1 MSQDTVLKK
10 EFQKKDVER
19 LRNLVQGKYGEKT
32 QTSVGFVKKTE
43 FYNEG
48 DIWEADGRTWTIK
61 DGIKQNITKLDAAKK
76 AHLMPLM
83 CPCCNKIMKNKN
95 DKTYYKIH
103 KTCFKCVVVKE
114 DKLKREGKFEEYQ
127 QEIKNTEIDNKI
139 KDFKAFVA
147 EKMLESNTGFISEAG
162 DVEKWSGKINEELV
176 DKHVKEV
183 TEYLESLKK

>member
-1 MSQDTVLKK
+1 MSQDSVLKK
-10 EFQKKDVER
+10 EFAKKDVER
-19 LRNLVQGKYGEKT
+19 LRNLMQGKYGEKT
-32 QTSVGFVKKTE
+32 QTSVGYVKKTE

-83 CPCCNKIMKNKN
+83 CPCCGTIMKNKN

-103 KTCFKCVVVKE
+103 KTCFRCVVVKE

-139 KDFKAFVA
+139 KDFKLYVA

-183 TEYLESLKK
+183 IEYLESLKK

>member
-1 MSQDTVLKK
+1 MSQDSVLKK
-10 EFQKKDVER
+10 EFAKKDVER

-32 QTSVGFVKKTE
+32 QTSFGYVKKTE

-61 DGIKQNITKLDAAKK
+61 DGIKQNVTKLDAAKK

-83 CPCCNKIMKNKN
+83 CPCCGTIMKNKN

-127 QEIKNTEIDNKI
+127 QGIKNVEIDNKI
-139 KDFKAFVA
+139 KDFKMYVA